1 MALQFRRVVTGHDA
15 SGRAIVKIDEIAKNL
30 VSSRPGATSCV
41 VWTSH
46 GFPVDNTG
54 EKDAGLRN
62 TGTTLDNGNVF
73 RVLELA
79 PGAMRWTPKM
89 RQLAKVEP
97 CP

>member
-41 VWTSH
+41 VWTSQ

-54 EKDAGLRN
+54 DEDAGLRKPVRPSI
-62 TGTTLDNGNVF
+62 TGPFSASSNSLRG
-73 RVLELA
+73 RAREIIA
-79 PGAMRWTPKM
+79 PTRSIMPW
-89 RQLAKVEP
+89 
-97 CP
+97 